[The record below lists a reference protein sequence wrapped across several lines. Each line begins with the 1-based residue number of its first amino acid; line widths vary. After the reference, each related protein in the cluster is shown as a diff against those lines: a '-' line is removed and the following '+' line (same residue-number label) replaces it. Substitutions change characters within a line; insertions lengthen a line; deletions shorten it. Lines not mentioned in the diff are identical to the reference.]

1 MSYQLKKI
9 NNNKVEIPQLDT
21 TKKKYKGDD
30 LFDIQ
35 YFCMTLLGKRRSGKS
50 SLIYTLLKKFTT
62 KKTIV
67 LFFVPTFHKD
77 KTYEPIR
84 KYLEKNKI
92 TYDAYSSVEEDGVNM
107 IETFMEVNSGFNE
120 DKKKEIKEENKPV
133 IENPCKFECDEEKKN
148 KNKKRK
154 KEETPPEYFIIFD
167 DMSGYLRKPSVLK
180 LIKNSRH
187 FRAKIVISTQSVSDV
202 HPHVFGQMDYIALFK
217 NFNEDSLD
225 FLYEKIQLGITLEEF
240 KKLYYYV
247 TSQTFGNNY
256 NCFLLIH
263 MADETFYMNLDKQVT
278 WSELDQ
284 KNQTNPILQEKK
296 NKNEENKKTP

>member
-1 MSYQLKKI
+1 MSFQLKQV
-9 NNNKVEIPQLDT
+9 NKTQVEVPKLNT
-21 TKKKYKGDD
+21 VKKKFQGDD

-35 YFCMTLLGKRRSGKS
+35 YWCMTLLGKRRSGKT
-50 SLIYTLLKKFTT
+50 SLIYTLLKKFLT

-84 KYLEKNKI
+84 KYLDEKKI
-92 TYDAYSSVEEDGVNM
+92 VYDAYSAVEEDGVNM
-107 IETFMEVNSGFNE
+107 IETFMEVNSGFAEHKQENGA
-120 DKKKEIKEENKPV
+120 DKPPEQTR
-133 IENPCKFECDEEKKN
+133 IEHHCKFDSDCN
-148 KNKKRK
+148 KKKRK
-154 KEETPPEYFIIFD
+154 KKDDPPEYMIIFD

-187 FRAKIVISTQSVSDV
+187 FRAKIIISTQSISDV

-225 FLYEKIQLGITLEEF
+225 FLYEKIQPGIPLEEF
-240 KKLYYYV
+240 KKLYHYV
-247 TSQTFGNNY
+247 VNQKFGDNY

-263 MADETFYMNLDKQVT
+263 LATETFFINLNKQVLLPDIDQNNQT
-278 WSELDQ
+278 TQ
-284 KNQTNPILQEKK
+284 KNETPQEKK
-296 NKNEENKKTP
+296 